1 MTYVFDIDDTLI
13 YSDYDIASNKYVVKG
28 YDDEEIELL
37 NKKYD
42 EGHTVILYTG
52 RSWGQYDI
60 TIKQLKKAGV
70 KYNQLVMGKPVG
82 IYIDKDSY
90 RSIKDFK

>member
-1 MTYVFDIDDTLI
+1 MTYVLDIDDTLI

-28 YDDEEIELL
+28 YDKEEIELL

-42 EGHTVILYTG
+42 EGHIIILYTG

-60 TIKQLKKAGV
+60 TIKQLKEARI

-90 RSIKDFK
+90 RSIKDCK

>member
-1 MTYVFDIDDTLI
+1 MTFVFDIDDTLI
-13 YSDYDIASNKYVVKG
+13 YSDYDLAGNKYVAKG
-28 YDDEEIELL
+28 YDKEEIALL
-37 NKKYD
+37 NKKHD
-42 EGHTVILYTG
+42 EGHIIILHTG

-60 TIKQLKKAGV
+60 TIKQLKEAGI

-90 RSIKDFK
+90 KSIKDFK